1 MCASIT
7 RRQFLGTLASA
18 TTAAGL
24 YTWRIEPTWVE
35 FVRRDLPIAN
45 LPPAL
50 AGKTLVQLS
59 DIHIG
64 PQANDGYIAEVFAD
78 VAALNPDLVVHTGD
92 LITYAGPKT
101 IAQARIVLA
110 TFPRGKLGTFATLGN
125 HDYGRNWSQPDV
137 ADQIARLLTTAG

>member
-7 RRQFLGTLASA
+7 RRQFLGTLSGA
-18 TTAAGL
+18 TAAVGL
-24 YTWRIEPTWVE
+24 YTWRVEPTWVE

-64 PQANDGYIAEVFAD
+64 PQVDDDYIASVFAQ
-78 VAALNPDLVVHTGD
+78 VTALHPDIVVHTE
-92 LITYAGPKT
+92 P
-101 IAQARIVLA
+101 
-110 TFPRGKLGTFATLGN
+110 
-125 HDYGRNWSQPDV
+125 
-137 ADQIARLLTTAG
+137 